1 MDNDIKKALDSIEKA
16 VQHYIETNDDALECS
31 SLYGSFTIVK
41 LALEQFCYLG
51 ELSKDS
57 YGIPIRPNVSRNED
71 DSDAV

>member
-31 SLYGSFTIVK
+31 ALYGSFTIGK
-41 LALEQFCYLG
+41 LALELFCYLG

-57 YGIPIRPNVSRNED
+57 YGVPIRPNVSRDEE